1 MLCKVKILDINVKKL
16 SNDVH
21 VWNIVYPYDAV
32 KYKPIVKKRQI
43 LSFSLRGAVAAS
55 MLTYFWQR

>member
-16 SNDVH
+16 SNDAH

-32 KYKPIVKKRQI
+32 KYKPIVKKTANI
-43 LSFSLRGAVAAS
+43 IV
-55 MLTYFWQR
+55 